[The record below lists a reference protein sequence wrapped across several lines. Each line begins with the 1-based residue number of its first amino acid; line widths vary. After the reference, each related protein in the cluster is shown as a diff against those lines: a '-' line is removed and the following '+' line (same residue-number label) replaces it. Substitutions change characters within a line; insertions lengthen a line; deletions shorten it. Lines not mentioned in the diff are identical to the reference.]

1 MRPLRF
7 KTAAALMALLLLLTG
22 CQRAPA
28 PPVTGTGGETGQE
41 TQTQPEATA
50 PAQEDDVPRPGE
62 SAVKADGLFSLTYS
76 PEGSLNPLTGT
87 DYYNEQ
93 LMGLLYEGLF
103 ALDGELSPEPVL
115 CESFSTEDGQT
126 YALKIREGVRFHDG
140 SLLDTD
146 DVTYTL
152 NIARRSPKYSA
163 RLEDIDSVGVSDD
176 MTVTVRLKRVNY
188 AFPAVLDVP
197 IIKNGQADAEEPLGT
212 GPYVKNGERLVAFP
226 SHREY
231 SAASLRSITL
241 REIREDDLSDA
252 FSYRNIDLVNIDP
265 TGNSKFNVHMVHET
279 RYYDTTDLL
288 YLGFNCTYG
297 DASDNYL
304 RQALMRLV
312 DLDGI
317 CADIYENA
325 ARRSVFVLNPA
336 LGLTDETDETGY
348 GYSRQNF
355 RRLAVNAGL
364 EDVDS
369 DGFLE
374 HNGEKM
380 ELKLLVNSETTKK
393 VEAAERIVTEMQN
406 MGINVKLESMSF
418 SNFQRALSQG
428 SFDMYLGE
436 ARLKADFDVGA
447 LFYGTLN
454 YSFRSNGSYRE
465 LVDAFL
471 AAPDGESRA
480 AAALELDLFA
490 AEDAMIVPIAY
501 KRRAVV
507 THVGVV
513 SGLAP
518 SQTSVFNGVLNWQVD
533 LDA

>member
-1 MRPLRF
+1 
-7 KTAAALMALLLLLTG
+7 MALLLLLTG

-197 IIKNGQADAEEPLGT
+197 IIKNGSADDSSGRRT
-212 GPYVKNGERLVAFP
+212 R
-226 SHREY
+226 
-231 SAASLRSITL
+231 
-241 REIREDDLSDA
+241 
-252 FSYRNIDLVNIDP
+252 RNP
-265 TGNSKFNVHMVHET
+265 W
-279 RYYDTTDLL
+279 
-288 YLGFNCTYG
+288 
-297 DASDNYL
+297 AP
-304 RQALMRLV
+304 
-312 DLDGI
+312 
-317 CADIYENA
+317 
-325 ARRSVFVLNPA
+325 AR
-336 LGLTDETDETGY
+336 
-348 GYSRQNF
+348 
-355 RRLAVNAGL
+355 
-364 EDVDS
+364 
-369 DGFLE
+369 
-374 HNGEKM
+374 M
-380 ELKLLVNSETTKK
+380 
-393 VEAAERIVTEMQN
+393 
-406 MGINVKLESMSF
+406 
-418 SNFQRALSQG
+418 
-428 SFDMYLGE
+428 
-436 ARLKADFDVGA
+436 
-447 LFYGTLN
+447 
-454 YSFRSNGSYRE
+454 
-465 LVDAFL
+465 
-471 AAPDGESRA
+471 
-480 AAALELDLFA
+480 
-490 AEDAMIVPIAY
+490 
-501 KRRAVV
+501 
-507 THVGVV
+507 
-513 SGLAP
+513 
-518 SQTSVFNGVLNWQVD
+518 
-533 LDA
+533 